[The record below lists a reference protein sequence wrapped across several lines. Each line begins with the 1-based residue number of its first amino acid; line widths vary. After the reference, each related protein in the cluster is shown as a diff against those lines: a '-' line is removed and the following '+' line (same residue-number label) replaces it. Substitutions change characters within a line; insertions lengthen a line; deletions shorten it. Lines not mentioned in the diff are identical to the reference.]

1 MEGEEHFVP
10 LEVLDDAEVDNGV
23 FFFRIVQV
31 AVFTPVGVRSDST
44 SGAFAAA
51 WRTRIL
57 YEGREVEV
65 TAGRRRG
72 RGRRWRRR
80 SEVWYFAE
88 YRPSRC
94 DYIDCCWWWE
104 FVLLDGNCV
113 MTVELAG
120 CVS

>member
-10 LEVLDDAEVDNGV
+10 LEVLDDAEVDDGV
-23 FFFRIVQV
+23 FFFRIVEV
-31 AVFTPVGVRSDST
+31 AVLTPVGAT

-57 YEGREVEV
+57 CAGREVEV

-72 RGRRWRRR
+72 RRRR
-80 SEVWYFAE
+80 RRRRRGEVWDFAE

-94 DYIDCCWWWE
+94 DYIDCWWWE
-104 FVLLDGNCV
+104 FVLLDRSCV
-113 MTVELAG
+113 MTFELTG